1 MTTPFEADVPT
12 GGRHLVDGGP
22 GLVAH
27 DPTLLGAEVV
37 LHEERLIVSTQRVA
51 VERVRISKRI
61 VTEVRTV
68 EVPVRVEQLVV
79 SREPVG
85 AGEPIALEPGD
96 RAGDLVLVLHEEVP
110 EVTLRVVAVER
121 VVVTTQVVAGEQTVS
136 AVLATEVADITTTD
150 VTGAGP
156 PAELGL

>member
-1 MTTPFEADVPT
+1 MTTPDASGVPA
-12 GGRHLVDGGP
+12 GGRHRVDGGP
-22 GLVAH
+22 GPVGNGH
-27 DPTLLGAEVV
+27 TSPEAEVV
-37 LHEERLIVSTQRVA
+37 LHEERLVVSTQRVA

-79 SREPVG
+79 TREPLD
-85 AGEPIALEPGD
+85 AGEVPVADPGT

-121 VVVTTQVVAGEQTVS
+121 VLVTTQDVAGEQTVS
-136 AVLATEVADITTTD
+136 AVLAAEVADISTAH
-150 VTGAGP
+150 VTGVGSP
-156 PAELGL
+156 R